1 MSASRRGTWPAP
13 NPDAIALDELRAAI
27 DLTCSNPTELELVHD
42 EHVLTALADR
52 RGLRYAPDPLG
63 LPSARAAVCDYYAA
77 GGVALDVDCIALCCG
92 TSEAYSQWMWLS
104 ADPGDVWCVPQPGY
118 PLLDLLAQLAGV
130 ELRGY
135 PLRFDGRWSIDL
147 DALAATID
155 ARTRAIVVVAP
166 GNPTGSYLA
175 RAELDALA
183 QLCHAHD
190 LLLVVDEV
198 FADHALD
205 VPDDRVRNASGPLP
219 CACVVLSGLS
229 KIAALPQL
237 KLAWSAWHGPRS
249 QHAAWWDRLAHV
261 ADAWLSVAT
270 PVQLALPTLL
280 AAGDTMRA
288 RIGER
293 IRTNLALAQRTFAGT
308 AIDLLPVEGGWTLL
322 LRLPAL
328 FDDQQWSIALAR
340 DAGVRVQPGWLFDLP
355 APPRIALSLLTSP
368 EQLAKGLD
376 AIAQHVANVLR

>member
-1 MSASRRGTWPAP
+1 M
-13 NPDAIALDELRAAI
+13 ALDELRAAI
-27 DLTCSNPTELELVHD
+27 DLTCSNPSEVGLVHD
-42 EHVLTALADR
+42 EEVLAALGDP
-52 RGLRYAPDPLG
+52 RGLHYAPDPLG
-63 LPSARAAVCDYYAA
+63 LPSARAAVCEYYAA
-77 GGVALDVDCIALCCG
+77 RGVALDVDRVALCCG

-104 ADPGDVWCVPQPGY
+104 ADPGDVWCVPRPGY
-118 PLLDLLAQLAGV
+118 PLLDVLAQLAGV
-130 ELRGY
+130 ELRDY
-135 PLRFDGRWSIDL
+135 PLRFGERWTIDL

-183 QLCHAHD
+183 ELCVAHD

-205 VPDDRVRNASGPLP
+205 VPDDRVRNVAGPLP

-237 KLAWSAWHGPRS
+237 KLAWATWHGPRS
-249 QHAAWWDRLAHV
+249 QHADWWDRLAHV

-270 PVQLALPTLL
+270 PVQLALPTLF

-293 IRTNLALAQRTFAGT
+293 VRTNLALAQRIFAGT

-328 FDDQQWSIALAR
+328 FDDQQWSIAIAR

-355 APPRIALSLLTSP
+355 APPRVALSLLTSP
-368 EQLAKGLD
+368 EQLAKGLH
-376 AIAQHVANVLR
+376 AIAQHVADVLR